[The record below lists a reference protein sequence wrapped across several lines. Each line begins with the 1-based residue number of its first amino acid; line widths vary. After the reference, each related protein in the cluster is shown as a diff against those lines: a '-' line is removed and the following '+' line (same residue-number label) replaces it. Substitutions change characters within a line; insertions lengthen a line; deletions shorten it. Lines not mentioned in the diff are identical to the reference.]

1 MLRKAHTGRVWE
13 RAWGGMRLRFAVPV
27 EVVGVVLL
35 LQLMFWQGAI
45 SGREMLVCYL
55 CILVLL
61 FVASALTRAE
71 GR

>member
-1 MLRKAHTGRVWE
+1 
-13 RAWGGMRLRFAVPV
+13 MRLRFAVPV

-55 CILVLL
+55 CIVVLL
-61 FVASALTRAE
+61 FVASALTRAA